1 MADRLRDK
9 QQVFLDHYFRTWNAA
24 ASARAA
30 GYHPPYNVA
39 GAKVLHSPT
48 IQALVRE
55 MMQESGVTEDLIRF
69 QLAEISRASIEDFLN
84 IDAKTGTVS
93 FDLQKARETGT
104 MRFAKKIV
112 IRGGVVVS
120 VEMVD
125 VLKALDMLAQL
136 MGLYSEPTKSSPS
149 NNDRAFWEG
158 K

>member
-1 MADRLRDK
+1 MTDRLRDK

-30 GYHPPYNVA
+30 GYRPPYNVS

-48 IQALVRE
+48 VQALVRE
-55 MMQESGVTEDLIRF
+55 MLQESGVTEDFIRF
-69 QLAEISRASIEDFLN
+69 QLAEISRASIEDFLH
-84 IDAKTGTVS
+84 IDAETGTAS
-93 FDLQKARETGT
+93 FDLQKAQEIGT

-136 MGLYSEPTKSSPS
+136 LGLYSEPVTSSPTS
-149 NNDRAFWEG
+149 NDRSFWEG